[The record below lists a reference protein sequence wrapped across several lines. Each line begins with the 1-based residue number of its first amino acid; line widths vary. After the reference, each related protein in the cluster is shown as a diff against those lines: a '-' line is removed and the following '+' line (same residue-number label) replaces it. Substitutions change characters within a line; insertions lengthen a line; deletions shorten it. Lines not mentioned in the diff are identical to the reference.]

1 MRIRRFFSESL
12 HHRLILYFML
22 LMMIP
27 ISVAGTLIYRASDVR
42 ISDSALALAEEVVG
56 KTGENLEAVLLDM
69 QSAAKQVAEDHT
81 VQILMAKLQDSE
93 KAEDSVI
100 LELDARL
107 KQIAGMY
114 AGLDGV
120 YICLDDFTVAKSRY
134 YAVRD
139 EHKALPMTMEQYEVI
154 RNHEDIQWIVS
165 DEGSLVADNMGN
177 AVLSAARLL
186 PLSSTGQPCG
196 IVVVE
201 VRQSYLKQIFDKKLG
216 ESGTIFLMSARSNIA
231 LLPAAA
237 SDEIVSDAVNQIRRT
252 DRKAAT
258 ISLHDRVIF
267 YVPLSLSEWTAIGV
281 VMKQSLRG
289 DSQEILTLFVITVL
303 MTLLLTIFVSGSL
316 ADYELRPIRR
326 IQTYIKDMENGEF
339 GKPLPS
345 MRSDEIGSLAENTQ
359 EMSEK
364 IGELLET
371 VKTEQKRMRTAE
383 FKALQAQINP
393 HFLYNSLDSINW
405 LVRKGNTEK
414 AIEMISALTTFFRIG
429 LSKGRDIITV
439 REELEHV
446 RSYLVIQKI
455 RYENQFE
462 YSFYVDPE
470 TENYFVPKLMLQ
482 PLVENALYH
491 GIKLCDR
498 KCILMIQVLSHG
510 DRIEIEV
517 LDNGAGMDAETL
529 ESVRK
534 AMEHKGENRA
544 NSYGVVNVND
554 RIQILAGQEY
564 GLRLTSEKGVGTSAR
579 IVLINQ
585 RFITE

>member
-120 YICLDDFTVAKSRY
+120 YICLDDFTIAKSRY

-139 EHKALPMTMEQYEVI
+139 ERRALPMTMEQYKII

-201 VRQSYLKQIFDKKLG
+201 ARQSYLKQIFDKKLG

-237 SDEIVSDAVNQIRRT
+237 SDEMVSDAVNQIRWT

-289 DSQEILTLFVITVL
+289 DSQEILTLFVVTVL

-359 EMSEK
+359 EMSGK

-414 AIEMISALTTFFRIG
+414 ATEMISALTTFFRIG

-579 IVLINQ
+579 IVLPK
-585 RFITE
+585 TLKGA

>member
-81 VQILMAKLQDSE
+81 VQILMANLQDSE

-414 AIEMISALTTFFRIG
+414 ATEMISALTTFFRIG

-579 IVLINQ
+579 IVLPK
-585 RFITE
+585 TLKGA

>member
-201 VRQSYLKQIFDKKLG
+201 VRQSYLKQIFDKNLG

-579 IVLINQ
+579 IVLPK
-585 RFITE
+585 TLKGA

>member
-81 VQILMAKLQDSE
+81 VQILMDKLQDSE

-120 YICLDDFTVAKSRY
+120 YICLDDFTIAKSRY

-139 EHKALPMTMEQYEVI
+139 ERRALPMTMEQYKII

-237 SDEIVSDAVNQIRRT
+237 SDEMVSDAVNQIRWT

-267 YVPLSLSEWTAIGV
+267 YVPLSLSEWTVIGV

-289 DSQEILTLFVITVL
+289 DSQEILTLFVVTVL

-359 EMSEK
+359 EMSGK

-414 AIEMISALTTFFRIG
+414 ATEMISALTTFFRIG

-498 KCILMIQVLSHG
+498 KCILMIQILSHG

-579 IVLINQ
+579 IVLPK
-585 RFITE
+585 TLKGA

>member
-196 IVVVE
+196 IVVAE

-414 AIEMISALTTFFRIG
+414 ATEMISALTTFFRIG

-491 GIKLCDR
+491 GIKLCER

-579 IVLINQ
+579 IVLPK
-585 RFITE
+585 TLKGA

>member
-345 MRSDEIGSLAENTQ
+345 MRSDEIGSLAKNTQ

-579 IVLINQ
+579 IVLPK
-585 RFITE
+585 TLKGA

>member
-120 YICLDDFTVAKSRY
+120 YICLDDFTVAKLRY

-482 PLVENALYH
+482 PVVENALYH

-579 IVLINQ
+579 IVLPK
-585 RFITE
+585 TLKGA

>member
-56 KTGENLEAVLLDM
+56 KTGENLEAMLLDM

-134 YAVRD
+134 YAARD

-414 AIEMISALTTFFRIG
+414 ATEMISALTTFFRIG

-446 RSYLVIQKI
+446 RNYLVIQKI

-579 IVLINQ
+579 IVLPK
-585 RFITE
+585 TLKGA

>member
-154 RNHEDIQWIVS
+154 RNHEDIQWIAS

-414 AIEMISALTTFFRIG
+414 ATEMISALTTFFRIG

-579 IVLINQ
+579 IVLPK
-585 RFITE
+585 TLKGA

>member
-345 MRSDEIGSLAENTQ
+345 MRSDEVGSLAENTQ

-414 AIEMISALTTFFRIG
+414 ATEMISALTTFFRIG

-579 IVLINQ
+579 IVLPK
-585 RFITE
+585 TLKGA

>member
-393 HFLYNSLDSINW
+393 HFLYNSLGSINW

-414 AIEMISALTTFFRIG
+414 ATEMISALTTFFRIG

-579 IVLINQ
+579 IVLPK
-585 RFITE
+585 TLKGA

>member
-414 AIEMISALTTFFRIG
+414 ATEMISALTTFFRIG

-491 GIKLCDR
+491 GIKLCER

-579 IVLINQ
+579 IVLPK
-585 RFITE
+585 TLKGA

>member
-56 KTGENLEAVLLDM
+56 KTGENLEAILLDM

-134 YAVRD
+134 YAARD

-579 IVLINQ
+579 IVLPK
-585 RFITE
+585 TLKGA

>member
-154 RNHEDIQWIVS
+154 RTHEDIQWNVS
-165 DEGSLVADNMGN
+165 DEGSMVADNMVN

-414 AIEMISALTTFFRIG
+414 ATEMISALTTFFRIG

-579 IVLINQ
+579 IVLPK
-585 RFITE
+585 TLKGA

>member
-216 ESGTIFLMSARSNIA
+216 ESGTIFLMSARSNID

-414 AIEMISALTTFFRIG
+414 ATEMISALTTFFRIG

-579 IVLINQ
+579 IVLPK
-585 RFITE
+585 TLKGA

>member
-201 VRQSYLKQIFDKKLG
+201 VRQSYLKLIFDKKLG

-579 IVLINQ
+579 IVLPK
-585 RFITE
+585 TLKGA

>member
-446 RSYLVIQKI
+446 RGYLVIQKI

-579 IVLINQ
+579 IVLPK
-585 RFITE
+585 TLKGA

>member
-414 AIEMISALTTFFRIG
+414 ATEMISALTTFFRIG

-462 YSFYVDPE
+462 YSFYVDSE

-579 IVLINQ
+579 IVLPK
-585 RFITE
+585 TLKGA

>member
-414 AIEMISALTTFFRIG
+414 ATEMISALTTFFRIG

-534 AMEHKGENRA
+534 AKIGPTAMA
-544 NSYGVVNVND
+544 W
-554 RIQILAGQEY
+554 
-564 GLRLTSEKGVGTSAR
+564 
-579 IVLINQ
+579 
-585 RFITE
+585 

>member
-69 QSAAKQVAEDHT
+69 QSAATQVAEDHT
-81 VQILMAKLQDSE
+81 VQILLAKLQESE

-579 IVLINQ
+579 IVLPK
-585 RFITE
+585 TLKGA

>member
-81 VQILMAKLQDSE
+81 VQILMDKLQDSE

-120 YICLDDFTVAKSRY
+120 YICLDDFTIAKSRY

-139 EHKALPMTMEQYEVI
+139 ERRALPMTMEQYKII

-201 VRQSYLKQIFDKKLG
+201 ARQSYLKQIFDKKLG

-237 SDEIVSDAVNQIRRT
+237 SDEMVSDAVNQIRWT

-289 DSQEILTLFVITVL
+289 DSQEILTLFVVTVL

-359 EMSEK
+359 EMSGK

-414 AIEMISALTTFFRIG
+414 ATEMISALTTFFRIG

-579 IVLINQ
+579 IVLPK
-585 RFITE
+585 TLKGA

>member
-326 IQTYIKDMENGEF
+326 IHTYIKDMENGEF

-414 AIEMISALTTFFRIG
+414 ATEMISAQTTFFRIG

-579 IVLINQ
+579 IVLPK
-585 RFITE
+585 TLKGA

>member
-56 KTGENLEAVLLDM
+56 KTGENLEAMLLDM

-134 YAVRD
+134 YAARD

-414 AIEMISALTTFFRIG
+414 ATEMVSALTTFFRIG

-579 IVLINQ
+579 IVLPK
-585 RFITE
+585 TLKGA

>member
-281 VMKQSLRG
+281 VMKQILRG

-579 IVLINQ
+579 IVLPK
-585 RFITE
+585 TLKGA

>member
-371 VKTEQKRMRTAE
+371 VKTEQKWMRTAE

-579 IVLINQ
+579 IVLPK
-585 RFITE
+585 TLKGA

>member
-491 GIKLCDR
+491 GIKLCGR

-579 IVLINQ
+579 IVLPK
-585 RFITE
+585 TLKGA

>member
-56 KTGENLEAVLLDM
+56 KTGENLEAMLLDM

-134 YAVRD
+134 YAARD

-359 EMSEK
+359 EMSGK
-364 IGELLET
+364 ISELLET

-414 AIEMISALTTFFRIG
+414 ATEMISALTTFFRIG

-498 KCILMIQVLSHG
+498 KCILMIQILSHG

-579 IVLINQ
+579 IVLPK
-585 RFITE
+585 TLKGA

>member
-289 DSQEILTLFVITVL
+289 DRQEILTLFVITVL

-579 IVLINQ
+579 IVLPK
-585 RFITE
+585 TLKGA

>member
-114 AGLDGV
+114 AGLDSV

-414 AIEMISALTTFFRIG
+414 ATEMISALTTFFRIG

-579 IVLINQ
+579 IVLPK
-585 RFITE
+585 TLKGA

>member
-303 MTLLLTIFVSGSL
+303 MTLWLTIFVSGSL

-371 VKTEQKRMRTAE
+371 VKTEQKWMRTAE

-579 IVLINQ
+579 IVLPK
-585 RFITE
+585 TLKGA

>member
-414 AIEMISALTTFFRIG
+414 ATEMISALTTFFRIG

-529 ESVRK
+529 ESVGK

-579 IVLINQ
+579 IVLPK
-585 RFITE
+585 TLKGA

>member
-237 SDEIVSDAVNQIRRT
+237 SEEIVSDAVNQIRRT

-339 GKPLPS
+339 CKPLPS

-579 IVLINQ
+579 IVLPK
-585 RFITE
+585 TLKGA

>member
-1 MRIRRFFSESL
+1 M
-12 HHRLILYFML
+12 
-22 LMMIP
+22 
-27 ISVAGTLIYRASDVR
+27 
-42 ISDSALALAEEVVG
+42 
-56 KTGENLEAVLLDM
+56 
-69 QSAAKQVAEDHT
+69 
-81 VQILMAKLQDSE
+81 
-93 KAEDSVI
+93 
-100 LELDARL
+100 

-201 VRQSYLKQIFDKKLG
+201 VRQSYLKRIFDKKLG

-303 MTLLLTIFVSGSL
+303 MTLLLTIFC
-316 ADYELRPIRR
+316 
-326 IQTYIKDMENGEF
+326 F
-339 GKPLPS
+339 GK
-345 MRSDEIGSLAENTQ
+345 
-359 EMSEK
+359 
-364 IGELLET
+364 
-371 VKTEQKRMRTAE
+371 
-383 FKALQAQINP
+383 F
-393 HFLYNSLDSINW
+393 
-405 LVRKGNTEK
+405 
-414 AIEMISALTTFFRIG
+414 
-429 LSKGRDIITV
+429 GR
-439 REELEHV
+439 L
-446 RSYLVIQKI
+446 
-455 RYENQFE
+455 
-462 YSFYVDPE
+462 
-470 TENYFVPKLMLQ
+470 
-482 PLVENALYH
+482 
-491 GIKLCDR
+491 
-498 KCILMIQVLSHG
+498 
-510 DRIEIEV
+510 
-517 LDNGAGMDAETL
+517 
-529 ESVRK
+529 
-534 AMEHKGENRA
+534 
-544 NSYGVVNVND
+544 
-554 RIQILAGQEY
+554 
-564 GLRLTSEKGVGTSAR
+564 
-579 IVLINQ
+579 
-585 RFITE
+585 

>member
-359 EMSEK
+359 EMSKK

-579 IVLINQ
+579 IVLPK
-585 RFITE
+585 TLKGA